1 MGFGD
6 FPTWFSYGCYGGL
19 ACCIFAMTVNSLYT
33 TLRRRG
39 TTRQLAGVIVTCAIS
54 ALLLLPAILWYNV
67 RFTAAQMTLA
77 DAEIEVALAY
87 VALWGWLLPLS
98 ITVAYC
104 LFTQPRTTTAS
115 MAIAVP
121 HQRRTTRLNE
131 ATVQRIPHSLPGI
144 PAPFVYSEETPWG
157 WLEHRGG
164 NFKGQRLALKRAIVT
179 IGRGEDNEIWLDDD
193 LASRHHAEL
202 AWDNGTVYL
211 TDRDSMNG
219 VLLNGKRIRG
229 SACIEPGELLE
240 IGSHRFLFEKAQQP
254 EANGEQ
260 DDPLLRHVW
269 HSANSNVYAA
279 TRPLEDDE
287 RNNPAFSQVDATLN
301 PDMQLSQ
308 PLQSLQSLQPPQSMP
323 GETPPALFQDTA
335 ELDQV
340 TPHPQPTETTG
351 AFIIRNGPLAG
362 QSFLL
367 DRPVISIGRG
377 IECDIVINDISI
389 SRCHAQVLRQTN
401 GNFVQDLASRNG
413 TSVND
418 KPLLA
423 PHPLEPGDIVCFGNV
438 QLEYTPIQTARTT
451 PLPMIITPQ
460 PSPRLLSGPVPLRL
474 PSKPR

>member
-1 MGFGD
+1 
-6 FPTWFSYGCYGGL
+6 
-19 ACCIFAMTVNSLYT
+19 
-33 TLRRRG
+33 
-39 TTRQLAGVIVTCAIS
+39 
-54 ALLLLPAILWYNV
+54 
-67 RFTAAQMTLA
+67 MTLSVT
-77 DAEIEVALAY
+77 EIEVALVY

-104 LFTQPRTTTAS
+104 LFTQPRTTTS
-115 MAIAVP
+115 SIAIPVP
-121 HQRRTTRLNE
+121 RQRRTTRLSE
-131 ATVQRIPHSLPGI
+131 AAAQRIPHSMPGVPI
-144 PAPFVYSEETPWG
+144 PFVYSEETPWG

-179 IGRGEDNEIWLDDD
+179 IGRGDDNEIWLDDD

-202 AWDNGTVYL
+202 AWDNGTIYI
-211 TDRDSMNG
+211 TDCDSMNG

-229 SACIEPGELLE
+229 SAHIESGELLE
-240 IGSHRFLFEKAQQP
+240 IGSHRFLLEIAQQP

-279 TRPLEDDE
+279 TRPLEDNE
-287 RNNPAFSQVDATLN
+287 RNDSSTLNTDAPPHPDTQLPQPSQPSQSIQSPDLLPDATA
-301 PDMQLSQ
+301 S
-308 PLQSLQSLQPPQSMP
+308 
-323 GETPPALFQDTA
+323 TLFQDTA

-340 TPHPQPTETTG
+340 TPHPQPAETGG

-413 TSVND
+413 TTVND
-418 KPLLA
+418 EPLLA
-423 PHPLEPGDIVCFGNV
+423 PHRLEPGDIVCFGSI
-438 QLEYTPIQTARTT
+438 QLEYTPVQTARTT
-451 PLPMIITPQ
+451 PIPMIITPQ
-460 PSPRLLSGPVPLRL
+460 PSPRLMSGPVPLRL